1 MLFGCSQN
9 AYADAGRKIARP
21 QLSLLVAVARIE
33 YPKTWQNLPQLF
45 LGPLLS
51 TLLHLANPS
60 SLTPAASTLLIN
72 VLWTINALV
81 KEWRTVRITQ
91 GAAVMQTLEQLF
103 TEPLRR
109 ILDIWGESERNGGGY
124 LPLEE
129 AGRYAFK

>member
-1 MLFGCSQN
+1 M
-9 AYADAGRKIARP
+9 
-21 QLSLLVAVARIE
+21 SLLVAVARIE
-33 YPKTWQNLPQLF
+33 YPKTWQNLPELF
-45 LGPLLS
+45 LEPLLS
-51 TLLHLANPS
+51 TLPHLANPS

-81 KEWRTVRITQ
+81 KEWRTVRIAQ
-91 GAAVMQTLEQLF
+91 GATVMQTLEQLF
-103 TEPLRR
+103 TEPLRK